1 MKKKIGIA
9 ALLIAVCSLWL
20 GFASAGEKIY
30 SWVTDSEGNEY
41 QCWQEG
47 AWLYYYESEDGSTL
61 LQYSGSETTVT
72 LPAAFDGKPVIK
84 ILHQATNNIVNAI
97 IPGEMAVLPEGSF
110 SSNTNLRSVT
120 FQNGVTE
127 IGKNAFYGCYALED
141 VSFPD
146 TLTSIGYQAFIEC
159 TSLMDVIL
167 SPTASCTIGE
177 NAFYG
182 CTGLADLTLNPNV
195 TAIGQAAFYECVG
208 LNTVSLPDTLT
219 SIGSGA
225 FTHLEGAL
233 AELEIPASVTTLD
246 LPIVDNEC
254 IMVVEDPSPALGI
267 LLAHEN
273 YANFRIEG
281 ESDTPEVTDGTT
293 VAERVSAIVATVV
306 KGGMSDYE
314 KALVLHDYLTQ
325 HAQYNVGYENEST
338 DPYHATNHEADG
350 VLLKGTGVCES
361 YTKAYGLLLD
371 AVGIEND
378 AQISDTHTWNLVKL
392 DGEWY
397 HVDVTWDDPTTDSQ
411 GTTLEISSRSG
422 REGHHYFCVPDYAL
436 EGVSEHEFNGA
447 GKPAATAYALNYD
460 YLHGGLDSR
469 LSGLE
474 SAIEVRLQAGETVF
488 SLTSSDL
495 AAFNPATANGIL
507 DRTAL
512 TVMQDRKYAGP
523 EGTAYTVD
531 TFTYNGTTL
540 SLTMKAVEEAPANA
554 CGPNLTWSFEN
565 GTLTI
570 SGTGEMYEYADAQTP
585 WYLAGLCNQITE
597 LNLEEGVTR
606 LTTFAFEFCA
616 MSEVSIP
623 NSVLTIDR
631 DCFLEC
637 PNLTSVSIPA
647 STASID
653 PGAFYASLK
662 FREIT
667 VNSENLYYT
676 VKDGMLMNKAV
687 TEIILI
693 PNALETVVIPE
704 NITRLPEGG
713 FYLGRHT
720 NLTIHDGIENL
731 NDYAFMGTVIQNLTL
746 ASGFETIQTNTFYG
760 AKIENLFLPS
770 TLTAVQADAFKVD
783 AFSDTSLSYI
793 WYDGSRASFDAIT
806 VAEEGNAAF
815 LNAEKHYLVIT
826 AEITEVP
833 ELIDLDD
840 EGAVYTFSYVLEGG
854 AAPYALQY
862 EVESFDSEENS
873 LGLEE
878 FTEDNLPATG
888 ALTLAGINDNAASA
902 RVRIVSVHGAS
913 GESEEPAE
921 SGTIPVKKTQVLPDP
936 VTVAFPEG
944 EELVLGQEIEVSWA
958 LLEGYSYESGSISF
972 HEIREDEIGNYWDR
986 RQTFDLTGTG
996 GTFRYTP
1003 AAATR
1008 LTVAIA
1014 LRNQDWG
1021 NYGVFQKINSY
1032 NLTGTPSVSLVRA
1045 DSSLT
1050 LDKENCTMNFAYQI
1064 SGGTGSYQKLHYQII
1079 AEPEGCVDGFYPEWE
1094 ILSPDASGTLTLE
1107 TLLPGSYLLYMDVD
1121 DGSNWNYHVN
1131 KNYTISEADG
1141 SRDIKVHIPDTL
1153 YTKNAPQAVI
1163 WSLTGGYTPFYC
1175 NVELNFLDE
1184 NGNALT
1190 EEPFVY
1196 EEGQTSGEALISL
1209 TEPMTLKAVFSIA
1222 TQNPTGPRG
1231 DLILL
1236 DPMEIPITVE
1246 KASPRLNMIYSVN
1259 GEVLQPGDSFAF
1271 DQTLTVD
1278 WELSNVPEG
1287 WELGNDTQM
1296 GYRNN
1301 QAPGWTHSGDWLDE
1315 HTVLTGGAG
1324 SGCFTITPK
1333 TADSLLVMIHLYD
1346 PAAESYETLCMDEF
1360 TLTGCTLEPLNAVVT
1375 CDTDSIQR
1383 PGRRND
1389 GTEIPRTVKV
1399 HYQIT
1404 GGSGNY
1410 SMSLPDGAET
1420 SGINWYWLT
1429 EDGTDESLPYGT
1441 LDGPEGDLILS
1452 APENAAGPLWLCID
1466 VEDEEAGL
1474 FLLGDNLLK
1483 LQITDYVPI
1492 LSEITR
1498 IPDQIVLD
1506 PDSDDCTF
1514 SYAIAGGTAPYSI
1527 RYEVRSYGT
1536 DEAPLIFHSMEAEDL
1551 PASGTLPILGVDEA
1565 AIFVKVFI
1573 ADIVD
1578 AEGQGIEPA
1587 ESGAI
1592 PVKPSEIVTIDVAGL
1607 TQFTLPSGI
1616 TEIEEWAFS
1625 NISAEYILCPASLTA
1640 IGENAFAGCEH
1651 LICVSLP
1658 DNIDASGIG
1667 SGAFPEGV
1675 IFLCEEGS
1683 PAWQWAESN
1692 HLKRMRRKA
1701 K

>member
-84 ILHQATNNIVNAI
+84 ILPQATNNIVNAI

-159 TSLMDVIL
+159 TSLMDVTL
-167 SPTASCTIGE
+167 SPTGSCTIGE

-182 CTGLADLTLNPNV
+182 CTGLTDLTLNPNV
-195 TAIGQAAFYECVG
+195 TAIGKAAFYECVG

-233 AELEIPASVTTLD
+233 AELEIPSSVTTLD

-254 IMVVEDPSPALGI
+254 IMVVEDPSPALGL
-267 LLAHEN
+267 LLAQGN
-273 YANFRIEG
+273 YANYRIEG
-281 ESDTPEVTDGTT
+281 ESDTSEVTDGTT

-397 HVDVTWDDPTTDSQ
+397 HVDVTWDDPTIDSQ
-411 GTTLEISSRSG
+411 GTTLENSPRSG
-422 REGHHYFCVPDYAL
+422 REGHHYFCIPDYAL

-447 GKPAATAYALNYD
+447 GKPVATAYALNYD

-469 LSGLE
+469 LSNLK
-474 SAIEVRLQAGETVF
+474 SAIEARLQTGETVF

-495 AAFNPATANGIL
+495 AAFNPATADGVL

-512 TVMQDRKYAGP
+512 TVMQDREYAGQD
-523 EGTAYTVD
+523 GTAYTVD
-531 TFTYNGTTL
+531 TFTYAGTTL
-540 SLTMKAVEEAPANA
+540 SLTMKAVEE
-554 CGPNLTWSFEN
+554 T
-565 GTLTI
+565 
-570 SGTGEMYEYADAQTP
+570 
-585 WYLAGLCNQITE
+585 
-597 LNLEEGVTR
+597 
-606 LTTFAFEFCA
+606 
-616 MSEVSIP
+616 
-623 NSVLTIDR
+623 
-631 DCFLEC
+631 
-637 PNLTSVSIPA
+637 
-647 STASID
+647 
-653 PGAFYASLK
+653 
-662 FREIT
+662 
-667 VNSENLYYT
+667 
-676 VKDGMLMNKAV
+676 
-687 TEIILI
+687 
-693 PNALETVVIPE
+693 
-704 NITRLPEGG
+704 
-713 FYLGRHT
+713 
-720 NLTIHDGIENL
+720 
-731 NDYAFMGTVIQNLTL
+731 
-746 ASGFETIQTNTFYG
+746 
-760 AKIENLFLPS
+760 
-770 TLTAVQADAFKVD
+770 
-783 AFSDTSLSYI
+783 
-793 WYDGSRASFDAIT
+793 
-806 VAEEGNAAF
+806 
-815 LNAEKHYLVIT
+815 
-826 AEITEVP
+826 
-833 ELIDLDD
+833 
-840 EGAVYTFSYVLEGG
+840 
-854 AAPYALQY
+854 
-862 EVESFDSEENS
+862 
-873 LGLEE
+873 
-878 FTEDNLPATG
+878 
-888 ALTLAGINDNAASA
+888 
-902 RVRIVSVHGAS
+902 
-913 GESEEPAE
+913 
-921 SGTIPVKKTQVLPDP
+921 P
-936 VTVAFPEG
+936 VTVSFPEG
-944 EELVLGQEIEVSWA
+944 EELVLGQEIEITWA
-958 LLEGYSYESGSISF
+958 LLEGYDFETASIGF
-972 HEIREDEIGNYWDR
+972 QERKEDGNGNSWLK
-986 RQTFDLTGTG
+986 RQSIPLTGSS
-996 GTFRYTP
+996 GTVKYTP
-1003 AAATR
+1003 EAGTT
-1008 LTVAIA
+1008 LLI
-1014 LRNQDWG
+1014 G
-1021 NYGVFQKINSY
+1021 IVFQNENWGGSGYFVKNRTYS
-1032 NLTGTPSVSLVRA
+1032 LTGTPIVSLVIA

-1050 LDKENCTMNFAYQI
+1050 PDKENCTMDFAYQI

-1079 AEPEGCVDGFYPEWE
+1079 AEPEGCVDAFYPEGE
-1094 ILSPDASGTLTLE
+1094 ILSPDSSGTLTLQ

-1121 DGSNWNYHVN
+1121 DGSNWHYHVN
-1131 KNYTISEADG
+1131 KNYTISEEDG

-1163 WSLTGGYTPFYC
+1163 WSLTGGYTPFCC

-1184 NGNALT
+1184 NGNSLT

-1196 EEGQTSGEALISL
+1196 EDGQTSGEALLSL

-1315 HTVLTGGAG
+1315 HTVLIGGAG

-1452 APENAAGPLWLCID
+1452 APENAAGPL
-1466 VEDEEAGL
+1466 
-1474 FLLGDNLLK
+1474 
-1483 LQITDYVPI
+1483 
-1492 LSEITR
+1492 
-1498 IPDQIVLD
+1498 
-1506 PDSDDCTF
+1506 
-1514 SYAIAGGTAPYSI
+1514 
-1527 RYEVRSYGT
+1527 
-1536 DEAPLIFHSMEAEDL
+1536 
-1551 PASGTLPILGVDEA
+1551 
-1565 AIFVKVFI
+1565 
-1573 ADIVD
+1573 
-1578 AEGQGIEPA
+1578 
-1587 ESGAI
+1587 
-1592 PVKPSEIVTIDVAGL
+1592 
-1607 TQFTLPSGI
+1607 
-1616 TEIEEWAFS
+1616 
-1625 NISAEYILCPASLTA
+1625 
-1640 IGENAFAGCEH
+1640 
-1651 LICVSLP
+1651 
-1658 DNIDASGIG
+1658 
-1667 SGAFPEGV
+1667 
-1675 IFLCEEGS
+1675 
-1683 PAWQWAESN
+1683 
-1692 HLKRMRRKA
+1692 
-1701 K
+1701 